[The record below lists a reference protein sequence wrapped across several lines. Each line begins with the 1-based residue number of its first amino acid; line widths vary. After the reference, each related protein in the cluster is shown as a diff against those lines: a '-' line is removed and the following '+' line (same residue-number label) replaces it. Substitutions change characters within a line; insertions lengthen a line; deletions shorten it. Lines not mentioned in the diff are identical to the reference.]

1 MKNLPITTSMSPKK
15 RGSRSSRNSSARNR
29 MNLNLSIAQEAKL
42 IYAVP
47 AGSTKDDEFKKRKS
61 IIESINIENGLK
73 TNKITKVMN
82 IDKTGEKI
90 RMKKN
95 RK

>member
-15 RGSRSSRNSSARNR
+15 RGSRSSRNNSARNR

-90 RMKKN
+90 RMKKY